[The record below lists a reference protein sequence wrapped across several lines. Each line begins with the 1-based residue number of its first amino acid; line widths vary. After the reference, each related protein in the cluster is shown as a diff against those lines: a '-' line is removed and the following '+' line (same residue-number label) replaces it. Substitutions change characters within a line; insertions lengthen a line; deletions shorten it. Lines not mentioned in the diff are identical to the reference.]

1 MLTKAE
7 LAKYEDRNQVAAALR
22 KGVISEKDLI
32 GAYRRLRQDVM
43 SNIRRIQKSDIPFL
57 PGKIPAPPTIKD
69 LTGALGVNQR
79 ALLYETGQMLKF
91 LHSKSYTREQRKAQ
105 RKFAIESLA
114 KHGIHIKESEWGL
127 WREFMEL
134 FKHTEYA
141 ALFDSDEQVVQDIFA
156 EGSRAEEWDRL
167 FKEWVSEHGTH

>member
-7 LAKYEDRNQVAAALR
+7 LSKYEDRNQVEAALR
-22 KGVISEKDLI
+22 KGTISEKDLI

-57 PGKIPAPPTIKD
+57 PGKVPAPPTIKD
-69 LTGALGVNQR
+69 LTGALGVNKR

-91 LHSKSYTREQRKAQ
+91 LHSKSYTREQRKEQ
-105 RKFAIESLA
+105 RKLAVESLA
-114 KHGIHIKESEWGL
+114 KHGINITESEWGK
-127 WREFMEL
+127 WREFIEW

-141 ALFDSDEQVVQDIFA
+141 ALYDSDDQVVQDIFE
-156 EGSRAEEWDRL
+156 EGSSSEEWDRL
-167 FKEWVSEHGTH
+167 FKEWIAQHGKR